1 MRRRLYLI
9 IVACL
14 FTLPIVAQYD
24 EKQILMQQAN
34 QMMVQRQYPQ
44 AEELFLQILE
54 KFPNDQTSILQLA
67 FMYLNIS
74 ADLKAE
80 EHIKKYQRQI
90 PDKTFTELRLQVL
103 VLQGKL
109 EEANALADSYLAL
122 YGSASNAYHM
132 VAGYFTR
139 RAAYD
144 SAIRIYNLA
153 RQRHGDSIFAL
164 ELANAA
170 MQSQQYRLALEEY
183 LRFMATQANS
193 NLFVKNQI
201 INIVKED
208 STMITHFQQ
217 TMPVDNQIILE
228 IYASSLS
235 AINRP
240 AEALAIY
247 QQLPST
253 YLRDFAVEQMRQENF
268 DLARRAYRILA
279 ESSSVDHQRLS
290 YKLDIARI
298 YYNQAEYDS
307 AETVLTDLLADA
319 FWGKNTQN
327 KRNPLY
333 VNIRKLYAQNALANG
348 NDTVTVRTWLAETRQ
363 YATQNQEIQDLE
375 LEQARLAILSRDF
388 EVAERSL
395 KSVNIPQLL
404 DYRDYLRFME
414 AFLKKDSP
422 MADSLMN
429 EYIIRHP
436 ASQYAND
443 IIYLNM
449 LALAMNETQLGE
461 FGEAVRLLQLFQ
473 PEGID
478 ILATLYEETKDEE
491 LAILAIEWA
500 LGLDE
505 TQKAELL
512 LAIEFQDELAGEY
525 AKMLSLALMQ
535 DRDAEIDLAKEFLK
549 VKPNS
554 IFSPRFRQVI
564 SRISTTQISL

>member
-90 PDKTFTELRLQVL
+90 PDKTFTELRIQVL

-109 EEANALADSYLAL
+109 EEANALADSYLVL

-144 SAIRIYNLA
+144 SAIRIYYLA

-201 INIVKED
+201 INIVKDD

-298 YYNQAEYDS
+298 YYNQADYDS

-348 NDTVTVRTWLAETRQ
+348 NDTDTVRTWLAETRQ

-535 DRDAEIDLAKEFLK
+535 DRDAEIDLAREFLK

-564 SRISTTQISL
+564 SRIGTTQISL

>member
-144 SAIRIYNLA
+144 SAIRIYYLA

-333 VNIRKLYAQNALANG
+333 VIIRKLYAQNALANG

>member
-90 PDKTFTELRLQVL
+90 PDKTFTELRIQVL

-217 TMPVDNQIILE
+217 TIPADNQIILE

-307 AETVLTDLLADA
+307 AEAVLTDLLADA

-348 NDTVTVRTWLAETRQ
+348 NDTDTVRTWLAETRQ

>member
-298 YYNQAEYDS
+298 YYNQADYDS
-307 AETVLTDLLADA
+307 AETVLTDLLADT

-348 NDTVTVRTWLAETRQ
+348 NDTDTVRTWLAETRQ

-535 DRDAEIDLAKEFLK
+535 DRDAEIDLAREFLK

-564 SRISTTQISL
+564 SRIGTTQISL

>member
-90 PDKTFTELRLQVL
+90 PDKTFTELRIQVL

-153 RQRHGDSIFAL
+153 RQRHGNSIFAL

-217 TMPVDNQIILE
+217 TIPADNQIILE

-307 AETVLTDLLADA
+307 AEAVLTDLLADA

-348 NDTVTVRTWLAETRQ
+348 NDTDTVRTWLAETRQ

-564 SRISTTQISL
+564 SRIGTTQISL

>member
-90 PDKTFTELRLQVL
+90 PDKTFTELRIQVL

-144 SAIRIYNLA
+144 SAIRIYYLA

-298 YYNQAEYDS
+298 YYNQADYDS

-348 NDTVTVRTWLAETRQ
+348 DDTDTVRTWLAETRQ

-535 DRDAEIDLAKEFLK
+535 DRDAEIDLAREFLK

-564 SRISTTQISL
+564 SRIGTTQISL

>member
-90 PDKTFTELRLQVL
+90 PDKTFTELRIQVL

-144 SAIRIYNLA
+144 SAIRIYYLA

-298 YYNQAEYDS
+298 YYNQADYDS

-348 NDTVTVRTWLAETRQ
+348 DDTDTVRTWLAETRQ

-535 DRDAEIDLAKEFLK
+535 DRDAEIDLAREFLK

>member
-90 PDKTFTELRLQVL
+90 PDKTFTELRIQVL

-144 SAIRIYNLA
+144 SAIRIYYLA

-298 YYNQAEYDS
+298 YYNQADYDS

-348 NDTVTVRTWLAETRQ
+348 NDTDTVRTWLAETRQ

-535 DRDAEIDLAKEFLK
+535 DRDAKIDLAREFLK

-564 SRISTTQISL
+564 SRIGTTQISL

>member
-90 PDKTFTELRLQVL
+90 PDKTFTELRIQVL

-144 SAIRIYNLA
+144 SAIRIYYLA

-298 YYNQAEYDS
+298 YYNQADYDS
-307 AETVLTDLLADA
+307 AETVLTDLLADT

-348 NDTVTVRTWLAETRQ
+348 NDTDTVRTWLAETRQ

-535 DRDAEIDLAKEFLK
+535 DRDAEIDLAREFLK

-564 SRISTTQISL
+564 SRIGTTQISL

>member
-348 NDTVTVRTWLAETRQ
+348 NDTDTVRTWLAETRQ

-535 DRDAEIDLAKEFLK
+535 DRDAEIDLAREFLK

-564 SRISTTQISL
+564 SRIGTTQISL

>member
-80 EHIKKYQRQI
+80 EHIEKYQRQI

-535 DRDAEIDLAKEFLK
+535 DRDAEIDLAREFLK

-564 SRISTTQISL
+564 SRIGTTQISL

>member
-9 IVACL
+9 IVVCL

-90 PDKTFTELRLQVL
+90 PDKTFTELRIQVL

-144 SAIRIYNLA
+144 SAIRIYYLA

-208 STMITHFQQ
+208 STMIAHFQQ

-298 YYNQAEYDS
+298 YYNQADYDS

-348 NDTVTVRTWLAETRQ
+348 NDTDTVRTWLAETRQ

-535 DRDAEIDLAKEFLK
+535 DRDAEIDLAREFLK

-564 SRISTTQISL
+564 SRIGTTQISL